1 MQSRLLQPLA
11 EVRRLT
17 GSMVVGWTMTDAE
30 SGEAAAN
37 NSVQPAVEPSSH
49 HHEPAI
55 SRNRIDNIVDVAFP
69 VLEKDENALL

>member
-17 GSMVVGWTMTDAE
+17 GSMVVGWTMTD
-30 SGEAAAN
+30 AAAN

-55 SRNRIDNIVDVAFP
+55 SRNRIDNIVDVAFS